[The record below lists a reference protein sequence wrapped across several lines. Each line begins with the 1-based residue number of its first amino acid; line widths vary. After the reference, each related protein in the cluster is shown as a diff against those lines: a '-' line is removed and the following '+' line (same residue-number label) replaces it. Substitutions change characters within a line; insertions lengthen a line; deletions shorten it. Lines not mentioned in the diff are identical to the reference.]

1 MDFKDILLQNENA
14 LPTIQDTMGSPSTAP
29 VAGIAGLQAPPTV
42 ANTGTLPTVS
52 ATSSTVWKFG
62 VSSVV
67 GLLGMFYLAAG
78 KKQGDFGKMVLGAG
92 LTLASFFLF

>member
-14 LPTIQDTMGSPSTAP
+14 LPTIQDTMGSPSTSP
-29 VAGIAGLQAPPTV
+29 VTGIGATPPLT
-42 ANTGTLPTVS
+42 ANTGTLPTFS
-52 ATSSTVWKFG
+52 ASSSSVWKFG
-62 VSSVV
+62 VSSIV

>member
-14 LPTIQDTMGSPSTAP
+14 LPTIQDTMGSPSTSP
-29 VAGIAGLQAPPTV
+29 IAGIGATPTTT
-42 ANTGTLPTVS
+42 ANTGTLPTFS
-52 ATSSTVWKFG
+52 AGSSSVWKFG
-62 VSSVV
+62 VSSIV

>member
-1 MDFKDILLQNENA
+1 VDFKDILLQNENA
-14 LPTIQDTMGSPSTAP
+14 LPTIQDTMGSPSTSP
-29 VAGIAGLQAPPTV
+29 VTGIAGMPATPTV
-42 ANTGTLPTVS
+42 ANTGTLPTFS
-52 ATSSTVWKFG
+52 ASASSAWKFG
-62 VSSVV
+62 ASSIV